1 MRLHAYAPTRIDL
14 AGGTLDLWPLYLFH
28 PGALTLNLAVTRY
41 AHCVLE
47 RRRDRRLVLV
57 SGDTNQRE
65 EFSSLGA
72 LMKKKRSRL
81 PLLAE
86 LVGTFARRGGSS
98 SLSRSGLTIVTW
110 SEVPPGSGLGGSSA
124 LAIAVI
130 AALERFTQTR
140 LPVVD
145 WIPLARDIEV
155 RLIGVPTGEQDHY
168 PAVYGGASAIHLE
181 PVRTWREE
189 LKVDLKA
196 LEERLLLVYTGQ
208 PRGSGVNNWKV
219 YKKYLDG
226 DRRLRRNLAEIAQ
239 TASAMREAFLKENW
253 TKVAKLLAREWG
265 TRRRNAPKI
274 STPFIDRLMRVGRRH
289 GAQAAKVC
297 GAGGGGCV
305 VFMCVP
311 GRRAELAT
319 ALARA
324 GATLLPFRLARRGVQ
339 VARWA

>member
-81 PLLAE
+81 PLSAE
-86 LVGTFARRGGSS
+86 LVRTFAP
-98 SLSRSGLTIVTW
+98 RSGLTMVTW
-110 SEVPPGSGLGGSSA
+110 SEAPPGSGLGGSSA

-168 PAVYGGASAIHLE
+168 PALYGGASAIHLE

-226 DRRLRRNLAEIAQ
+226 DRGLRRNFAAIAE
-239 TASAMREAFLKENW
+239 TAVAMRAALLKENW
-253 TKVAKLLAREWG
+253 RQVARLLAREWR

-274 STPFIDRLMRVGRRH
+274 STPFIDRLLRVGRRH

-305 VFMCVP
+305 VFVCAP
-311 GRRAELAT
+311 QRRAELAT
-319 ALARA
+319 ALART